1 MSKASAVVKQHKPGA
16 GKTRVAMKLE
26 VHVIPV
32 SDVERS
38 KQFYQRLGWRL
49 DADIAPAG
57 GVRIVQYT
65 PPGSACSAT
74 FGEGITAA
82 SPGSGEGTL
91 VVSDIVAAHN
101 EVVGRGVDTT
111 EVWHGPPFPPK
122 ARLSGP
128 DPKRVSYG
136 SYFSFKDPDDNT
148 WIVQE
153 VTTRAPG
160 RV

>member
-1 MSKASAVVKQHKPGA
+1 MAKASTAVKQPKA
-16 GKTRVAMKLE
+16 GVNSTRVDMKLE

-38 KQFYQRLGWRL
+38 KLFYERLGWRL
-49 DADIAPAG
+49 DADIAPADG
-57 GVRIVQYT
+57 IRIVQYT

-74 FGEGITAA
+74 FGNGITAA

-91 VVSDIVAAHN
+91 VVSDIVAAHD
-101 EVVGRGVDTT
+101 ELVGRGIEAT

-122 ARLSGP
+122 ARLRGP
-128 DPKRVSYG
+128 DPKRASYG
-136 SYFSFKDPDDNT
+136 SYFSFEDPDKNT

-153 VTTRAPG
+153 VTTRLAG